1 MLQNSKQFLYK
12 HDGIPN
18 KLFFQCLKG
27 KKKHSTTPKER
38 GKRKGNEKKTERIP
52 MRTDEMF

>member
-1 MLQNSKQFLYK
+1 VFKR
-12 HDGIPN
+12 
-18 KLFFQCLKG
+18 